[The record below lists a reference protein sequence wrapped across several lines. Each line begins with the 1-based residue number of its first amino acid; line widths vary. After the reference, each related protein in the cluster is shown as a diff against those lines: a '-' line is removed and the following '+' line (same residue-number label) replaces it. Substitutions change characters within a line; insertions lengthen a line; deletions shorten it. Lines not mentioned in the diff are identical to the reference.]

1 MDNRQEDHESEG
13 FHWALALIMFPLLLI
28 AAVLAV
34 LFKLDPDA

>member
-1 MDNRQEDHESEG
+1 MDGYQEEHDSEG
-13 FHWALALIMFPLLLI
+13 FHWAMALLLFPLLLI

>member
-1 MDNRQEDHESEG
+1 MHDHQDDHESEG